1 MLASMGLM
9 FDAIWRA
16 AIYCVHPRVIA
27 LSLLPLILMAVGAL
41 VLGYFFWQPAL
52 DLAATWL
59 DGWPLLESFW
69 LRLEDWGWGGAKAWV
84 IPLLV
89 VLALAPVVVM
99 VSLLAVAFLAT
110 PSLLSLVAQRRFPLL
125 ERKQGGSFLWSVAW
139 SLGSTSLAFVALIL
153 SMPLWLIPPLVL
165 ILPPLI
171 WGWLT
176 YRVMAF
182 DALAE
187 HASRQERIALF
198 ERHKM
203 SLLVMGVVT
212 GFLGAA
218 PAVVWASGVLF
229 VEIGRAHV

>member
-125 ERKQGGSFLWSVAW
+125 ERKQGGSFLWSMAW

-153 SMPLWLIPPLVL
+153 SMPL
-165 ILPPLI
+165 
-171 WGWLT
+171 
-176 YRVMAF
+176 
-182 DALAE
+182 
-187 HASRQERIALF
+187 
-198 ERHKM
+198 
-203 SLLVMGVVT
+203 
-212 GFLGAA
+212 
-218 PAVVWASGVLF
+218 
-229 VEIGRAHV
+229 